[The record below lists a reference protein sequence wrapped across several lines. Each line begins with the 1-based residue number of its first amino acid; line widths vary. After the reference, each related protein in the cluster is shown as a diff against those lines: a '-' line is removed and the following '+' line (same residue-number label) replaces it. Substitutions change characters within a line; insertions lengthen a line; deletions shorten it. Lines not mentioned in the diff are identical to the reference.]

1 MAFYKA
7 VTVGE
12 IPEGTGKEVTV
23 GGKTVALFNSGG
35 TYYAIDN
42 LCTHRNASLAEGECF
57 GDQVACPLHGAV
69 FHLPTG
75 QHLSP
80 PARSGVKTYK
90 VQVVGNEVQVEV

>member
-1 MAFYKA
+1 MAFIKVAQVGDIPDGKGIEVA
-7 VTVGE
+7 VN
-12 IPEGTGKEVTV
+12 GK
-23 GGKTVALFNSGG
+23 KLALFHCNG

-42 LCTHRNASLAEGECF
+42 LCTHRNASLAEGECI

-80 PARSGVKTYK
+80 PARIGVKTYK
-90 VQVVGNEVQVEV
+90 VRVMGNEVQVEV

>member
-1 MAFYKA
+1 MAFFKA
-7 VTVGE
+7 ANVGE
-12 IPEGTGKEVTV
+12 IPDGKGKDVTV
-23 GGKTVALFNSGG
+23 GGKKLALFNCSG
-35 TYYAIDN
+35 TYYAIDS
-42 LCTHRNASLAEGECF
+42 LCTHRNASLAEGDCI
-57 GDQVACPLHGAV
+57 GDQVVCPLHGAV